1 MILPFSINELMYGT
15 KKRKRRAPMQ
25 LTNTTDYASR
35 IVCYLAIKKRRV
47 TMAKLASELKA
58 PESYIPKIIKQLKN
72 WEELKTLVKYI
83 IKVFL
88 YLILAVMTLIR
99 WLIKIPMMLGNIL
112 LYFLSIIFILT
123 GVLSYGFA
131 LESARECGRMIIIG
145 MAFGAI
151 PDFVPFWGK
160 SLETLV
166 AKLLSMTNE

>member
-58 PESYIPKIIKQLKN
+58 LESYIPKIIKQLKN

-99 WLIKIPMMLGNIL
+99 WLLKIPMMLGNIL

-131 LESARECGRMIIIG
+131 SESTRECGLMVIIG
-145 MAFGAI
+145 MRFGVI
-151 PDFVPFWGK
+151 PDFIPFF
-160 SLETLV
+160 
-166 AKLLSMTNE
+166 

>member
-1 MILPFSINELMYGT
+1 MEVRIA
-15 KKRKRRAPMQ
+15 KKRKSGWQDSCCPERQ
-25 LTNTTDYASR
+25 
-35 IVCYLAIKKRRV
+35 K
-47 TMAKLASELKA
+47 SEGLKM
-58 PESYIPKIIKQLKN
+58 
-72 WEELKTLVKYI
+72 LVKYI

-99 WLIKIPMMLGNIL
+99 WLLKIPMMLGNIL

-151 PDFVPFWGK
+151 PDFVPFLGK

-166 AKLLSMTNE
+166 AKLLSMTNERESRYERGL

>member
-1 MILPFSINELMYGT
+1 MARFLLSG
-15 KKRKRRAPMQ
+15 K
-25 LTNTTDYASR
+25 
-35 IVCYLAIKKRRV
+35 IKK
-47 TMAKLASELKA
+47 EGLKML
-58 PESYIPKIIKQLKN
+58 I
-72 WEELKTLVKYI
+72 KYI

-88 YLILAVMTLIR
+88 YLILAVMTFR
-99 WLIKIPMMLGNIL
+99 WLLKIPMMLGNIL

-166 AKLLSMTNE
+166 AKLLSMTNECESRYERGL

>member
-1 MILPFSINELMYGT
+1 MVIEKKYYDIAQRELEEMQREINAEKAQMSEEEILED
-15 KKRKRRAPMQ
+15 KKWHDEQ
-25 LTNTTDYASR
+25 LET
-35 IVCYLAIKKRRV
+35 IIKK
-47 TMAKLASELKA
+47 AEAH
-58 PESYIPKIIKQLKN
+58 
-72 WEELKTLVKYI
+72 I

-88 YLILAVMTLIR
+88 YLILAVMTLIH
-99 WLIKIPMMLGNIL
+99 WLLKIPMILGNIL

-151 PDFVPFWGK
+151 PDFVPFLGK

>member
-1 MILPFSINELMYGT
+1 MESADSIASMESTNRNSVSMVGT
-15 KKRKRRAPMQ
+15 EK
-25 LTNTTDYASR
+25 
-35 IVCYLAIKKRRV
+35 V
-47 TMAKLASELKA
+47 
-58 PESYIPKIIKQLKN
+58 
-72 WEELKTLVKYI
+72 VKWWYI

-88 YLILAVMTLIR
+88 YLILAVMTLIH
-99 WLIKIPMMLGNIL
+99 WLLKIPMMLGNIL

-151 PDFVPFWGK
+151 PDFVPFLGK

>member
-1 MILPFSINELMYGT
+1 
-15 KKRKRRAPMQ
+15 MQ

-58 PESYIPKIIKQLKN
+58 PESYIPKIIKLLKN

-88 YLILAVMTLIR
+88 YLILAVMTLIH
-99 WLIKIPMMLGNIL
+99 WLLKIPMILGNIL

-131 LESARECGRMIIIG
+131 LESTRECGRMIVIG
-145 MAFGAI
+145 MRFGAI
-151 PDFVPFWGK
+151 PDFIPFFVK

-166 AKLLSMTNE
+166 DKLLSMTNE

>member
-1 MILPFSINELMYGT
+1 
-15 KKRKRRAPMQ
+15 MQ

-99 WLIKIPMMLGNIL
+99 RLLKIPMMLGNIL

-131 LESARECGRMIIIG
+131 LESTRECGRMIVIG
-145 MAFGAI
+145 MRFGAI
-151 PDFVPFWGK
+151 PDFIPFFVK

-166 AKLLSMTNE
+166 DKLLSMTNE

>member
-1 MILPFSINELMYGT
+1 MDSKNFAVRIA
-15 KKRKRRAPMQ
+15 KKWKSGWQ
-25 LTNTTDYASR
+25 DYCCPER
-35 IVCYLAIKKRRV
+35 QK
-47 TMAKLASELKA
+47 SEGLKM
-58 PESYIPKIIKQLKN
+58 
-72 WEELKTLVKYI
+72 LVKYI

-99 WLIKIPMMLGNIL
+99 WLLKIPMMLGNIL

-131 LESARECGRMIIIG
+131 LEFARECGRMIIIG

-151 PDFVPFWGK
+151 PDFVPFLGK
-160 SLETLV
+160 RLETLV

>member
-1 MILPFSINELMYGT
+1 MLCIGQQEFCSSDSKKVEVRIA
-15 KKRKRRAPMQ
+15 KKRKSGWQDSCCPERQ
-25 LTNTTDYASR
+25 
-35 IVCYLAIKKRRV
+35 K
-47 TMAKLASELKA
+47 SEGLKM
-58 PESYIPKIIKQLKN
+58 
-72 WEELKTLVKYI
+72 LVKYI

-99 WLIKIPMMLGNIL
+99 WLLKIPMMLGNIL

-151 PDFVPFWGK
+151 PDFVPFLGK

>member
-1 MILPFSINELMYGT
+1 MDSKNFAARIA
-15 KKRKRRAPMQ
+15 KKWKSGWQDSCCPERQK
-25 LTNTTDYASR
+25 S
-35 IVCYLAIKKRRV
+35 VG
-47 TMAKLASELKA
+47 LKM
-58 PESYIPKIIKQLKN
+58 
-72 WEELKTLVKYI
+72 LVKYI

-99 WLIKIPMMLGNIL
+99 WLLKIPMMLGNIL

-151 PDFVPFWGK
+151 PDFVPFLGK

-166 AKLLSMTNE
+166 AKLLSMTNERESRYERGL

>member
-1 MILPFSINELMYGT
+1 MEDRNARILQSGRQKSGNPDSKILAV
-15 KKRKRRAPMQ
+15 RKAEREIEKLSRR
-25 LTNTTDYASR
+25 
-35 IVCYLAIKKRRV
+35 KG
-47 TMAKLASELKA
+47 LKMF
-58 PESYIPKIIKQLKN
+58 I
-72 WEELKTLVKYI
+72 KYI
-83 IKVFL
+83 TKMFL
-88 YLILAVMTLIR
+88 YLIIAVMTLIC
-99 WLIKIPMMLGNIL
+99 WFIKIPMMLGNIL

-151 PDFVPFWGK
+151 PDFVPFLGK

>member
-1 MILPFSINELMYGT
+1 MKSRILPFSINEFMYGT
-15 KKRKRRAPMQ
+15 KKRERRAPMQ

-88 YLILAVMTLIR
+88 YLILAVMTLIH
-99 WLIKIPMMLGNIL
+99 WLLKIPMILGNIL

-131 LESARECGRMIIIG
+131 LESTRECGLMVIIG
-145 MAFGAI
+145 MRFGVI
-151 PDFVPFWGK
+151 PDFIPFF
-160 SLETLV
+160 
-166 AKLLSMTNE
+166 